1 MTACDIRKTPL
12 EESSVDLAVFCLSL
26 MAEQVDDFI
35 KEANRILK
43 PSAKLVIAEVTSRI
57 ENMAKFKRGLGAYGF
72 TVTSEVWIQILII
85 FKNFSFRIFLF
96 IFLTFFLF
104 FCRKNLNLFQD
115 NSNSHFVLLIL
126 KKFRDIEDGKRL
138 PALKFKAC
146 QYKKR

>member
-43 PSAKLVIAEVTSRI
+43 PSAKLIIAEVTSRI

-72 TVTSEVWIQILII
+72 TVTSEVWIQILIL
-85 FKNFSFRIFLF
+85 NFFELFPF
-96 IFLTFFLF
+96 IFFYFIFSTE
-104 FCRKNLNLFQD
+104 NLNHFQD
-115 NSNSHFVLLIL
+115 NSNSHFVLFIL

>member
-96 IFLTFFLF
+96 IFLTFFFIFL
-104 FCRKNLNLFQD
+104 
-115 NSNSHFVLLIL
+115 
-126 KKFRDIEDGKRL
+126 
-138 PALKFKAC
+138 
-146 QYKKR
+146 

>member
-1 MTACDIRKTPL
+1 MNKIFRVTACDIRKTPL

-43 PSAKLVIAEVTSRI
+43 PSAKLIIAEVTSRI

-72 TVTSEVWIQILII
+72 TVTSEVWIQILILNL
-85 FKNFSFRIFLF
+85 FKLFPF
-96 IFLTFFLF
+96 IFCFFL
-104 FCRKNLNLFQD
+104 NLNLFED
-115 NSNSHFVLLIL
+115 NSNSHFVLFIL